1 MKKAKAGSL
10 TTRYVLAI
18 GTLLL
23 VTNIVLGTVLML
35 QSTTS
40 FRTLVR
46 KNMLDLAT
54 TAAGLLDGDALGAL
68 IEDDIGKETYND
80 VLDKLT
86 VFQSNSDVEYI
97 YAVRQVGEDEFV
109 FTVDPDPVNPGEF
122 GEDVVVTYALRQAGK
137 GIATVDDHPAQD
149 EWGNFYSAYSP
160 VFNSKGQVAGIIGV
174 DFSSEWYDR
183 QIQENTL
190 SISLLS
196 LLFVAAGAAVVL
208 MITRKLRQRFNALGD
223 NLGVLSAE
231 MDELMDQISGMGER
245 PHEEPDSPAGDGD
258 QRVRDELE
266 ELGDKIQYMQDE
278 LKRYLSF
285 VHAQA
290 YTDALTQVGNTTAYM
305 ELQRDLN
312 GQISRKTAAFGIAVF
327 DINLLKLVND
337 RYGHIAGDSVIRGA
351 AEAISTVFGV
361 GQTFRIGGDEF
372 VAVVPEVTEQKL
384 ERRLSQVDERVRGF
398 NAQRPWELSVSAG
411 DSVYQPETDGCF
423 QDVFVRADQRMYQN
437 KEQFHRQLK
446 EPYRRY

>member
-1 MKKAKAGSL
+1 MKKTKAGSL

-18 GTLLL
+18 GALLL

-35 QSTTS
+35 QSTTA

-68 IEDDIGKETYND
+68 TEDDVGKESYND

-97 YAVRQVGEDEFV
+97 YAVRQVGAEEFV

-137 GIATVDDHPAQD
+137 GIAAVDDHPVQD

-160 VFNSKGQVAGIIGV
+160 VFNSKGEVAGIIGV
-174 DFSSEWYDR
+174 DFSSEWYER

-196 LLFVAAGAAVVL
+196 LLFVVAGAAVVL

-231 MDELMDQISGMGER
+231 MDELMSQISGAGEQS
-245 PHEEPDSPAGDGD
+245 HEEPDSPAGDGD
-258 QRVRDELE
+258 ERVRDELE
-266 ELGDKIQYMQDE
+266 ELGDKIQSMQEE

-384 ERRLSQVDERVRGF
+384 ERRLAQVDERVRGF
-398 NAQRPWELSVSAG
+398 NAQHPWELSVSAG
-411 DSVYQPETDGCF
+411 ASVYQPETDNCF

-437 KEQFHRQLK
+437 KEEFHRQLK